1 MVFVS
6 REAAQVLRD
15 VVQIPYPEE
24 EDNQMSDQEDDY
36 KAYTEESPG
45 GASSCEANRDRKQI
59 PRRSRKI

>member
-1 MVFVS
+1 MVSVS

-45 GASSCEANRDRKQI
+45 GASSCEANRD
-59 PRRSRKI
+59 

>member
-1 MVFVS
+1 MVSIS

-45 GASSCEANRDRKQI
+45 GASSYKANRD
-59 PRRSRKI
+59 

>member
-1 MVFVS
+1 MFVS

-36 KAYTEESPG
+36 KAYTEKSPG
-45 GASSCEANRDRKQI
+45 GASSCKANRDRKQI